1 MKDTVMYYY
10 PVGNELCHTT
20 NYVLARKRMSEA
32 MGRDWPV
39 IARLSPNKVAK
50 FKPKF
55 KK

>member
-1 MKDTVMYYY
+1 MVIYYY
-10 PVGNELCHTT
+10 PVGNVLCYTT
-20 NYVLARKRMSEA
+20 SYYVARKKMSLA

-39 IARLSPNKVAK
+39 VGVLSPNKVAK